1 MIKIDVWSDVNC
13 PFCYIGKR
21 HLEAAL
27 KTFSG
32 RDDVVVEWKSF
43 ELDPMSNPPKGSD
56 HLELLAKKYGRDVA
70 WAREMNNNLTDMAR
84 QSGLDFHMDK
94 LVPANSFNAHRLIHL
109 AKQNH
114 LQDQMKERLLKAKFV
129 EGKDVG
135 DIETLKLLGVE
146 VGLDQNDVN
155 DLFTSE
161 HFVTD
166 VRKDEERAME
176 LGIRGVPFFVF
187 NYKYG
192 VSGAQPVEAFTEL
205 LEKVRHE

>member
-1 MIKIDVWSDVNC
+1 MIKIDIWSDVNC

-32 RDDVVVEWKSF
+32 RDNVVIEWKSF

-109 AKQNH
+109 AKRNQ

-129 EGKDVG
+129 EGKDIG
-135 DIETLKLLGVE
+135 DIETLKVLGVE
-146 VGLDQNDVN
+146 VGLDQNDVS

-161 HFVTD
+161 HLVTD

-187 NYKYG
+187 NNKYG
-192 VSGAQPVEAFTEL
+192 VSGAQPVEAFTEI
-205 LEKVRHE
+205 LEKVQHE